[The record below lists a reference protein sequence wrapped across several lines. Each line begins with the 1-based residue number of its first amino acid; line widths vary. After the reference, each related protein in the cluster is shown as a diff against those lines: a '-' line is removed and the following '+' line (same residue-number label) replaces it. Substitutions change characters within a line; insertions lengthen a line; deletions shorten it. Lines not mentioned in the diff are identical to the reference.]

1 MSLICI
7 SLSLCRW
14 LKDGVP
20 VRQGEGVRITSNG
33 RRLVISRAQVSDTAL
48 FHCVATNEAGEQE
61 REFKVSVH
69 GNDENRFLFNIC
81 HFFSNILFDFYLTC
95 SQRGRS
101 KVTFQFSLS
110 TKKVTGTFMVKFQCF
125 ISLKFVCQS
134 PQLSVLLVQLRG
146 QWSSTHQSAF
156 SV

>member
-1 MSLICI
+1 MLQAHLHQPSREYTCTYIHTYTELKSSCI
-7 SLSLCRW
+7 YLSLLRW

-69 GNDENRFLFNIC
+69 GNNN
-81 HFFSNILFDFYLTC
+81 FF
-95 SQRGRS
+95 
-101 KVTFQFSLS
+101 
-110 TKKVTGTFMVKFQCF
+110 F
-125 ISLKFVCQS
+125 ISY
-134 PQLSVLLVQLRG
+134 
-146 QWSSTHQSAF
+146 
-156 SV
+156 